1 MPDPKLYCRKCDGL
15 LLEEKKPA
23 PKERRFACE
32 DCGHGLTLVVA
43 TPAAAKAYHQK
54 ADASTGLSDA
64 SQPPEE
70 PPSTS

>member
-32 DCGHGLTLVVA
+32 DCGHGLTLVIA
-43 TPAAAKAYHQK
+43 TPAAAKAFHQR
-54 ADASTGLSDA
+54 SDRRLDSS

-70 PPSTS
+70 SPSAS